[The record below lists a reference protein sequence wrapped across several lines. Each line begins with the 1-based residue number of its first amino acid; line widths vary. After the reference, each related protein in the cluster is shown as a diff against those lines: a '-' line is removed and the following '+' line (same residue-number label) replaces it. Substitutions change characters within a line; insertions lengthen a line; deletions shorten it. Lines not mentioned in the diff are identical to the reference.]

1 VSYII
6 ALVPSLLAS
15 SIASSTMT
23 DNSKAAQLKDEGNNF
38 FAQQDYVQAFT
49 KYSDAITEDATN
61 AILFAN
67 RAACSLAMNK

>member
-15 SIASSTMT
+15 SIGSSTMT
-23 DNSKAAQLKDEGNNF
+23 DNSKAAQLKDEGNKF